1 MDLNLNIIGLDYY
14 FTFWLALLELV
25 TTPVNQLTVCFVPV
39 AEFVMAVLV
48 QYLVSVKF
56 KRVPPQLVI
65 WVVVTPRVMS
75 LLPVPVLGFRATD
88 RGQAAFLF
96 LSCSVVCWAV

>member
-1 MDLNLNIIGLDYY
+1 MV
-14 FTFWLALLELV
+14 FTLWLALLELV

-48 QYLVSVKF
+48 QNLVSVKF

-65 WVVVTPRVMS
+65 WVVVTPRVVS
-75 LLPVPVLGFRATD
+75 LLLVPVLGFRATD
-88 RGQAAFLF
+88 RGQAAVLF
-96 LSCSVVCWAV
+96 LSCRVVCWAV